1 MQIKC
6 DGTFTIKA
14 KEDEGRVPLREAGLD
29 FVSRGLIAGDRFE
42 PTWVHSGGS
51 FRTYDLALTVSER
64 RRANTTQWLAKWS

>member
-1 MQIKC
+1 MSQLVAQQNPPIKTPKYGERMQIKC

-42 PTWVHSGGS
+42 PT
-51 FRTYDLALTVSER
+51 
-64 RRANTTQWLAKWS
+64 TTLY